1 MKQFLVNIVQNWTLI
16 DIVFYVL
23 LLAISHWLDFHN
35 KHYYF
40 LFFSFLGGGRRG
52 VVVKDTLRRIE
63 KGLHTRPK
71 KRKEKLK
78 FTYLIVYLN
87 SLPSMS
93 EVSIV

>member
-40 LFFSFLGGGRRG
+40 LFFIFWEGGGG

>member
-40 LFFSFLGGGRRG
+40 LFFYFLGGRW
-52 VVVKDTLRRIE
+52 VVKDTLRRIE

>member
-40 LFFSFLGGGRRG
+40 LFFYFLGGGRGG

>member
-1 MKQFLVNIVQNWTLI
+1 M
-16 DIVFYVL
+16 
-23 LLAISHWLDFHN
+23 
-35 KHYYF
+35 
-40 LFFSFLGGGRRG
+40 
-52 VVVKDTLRRIE
+52 VKDTLRRIE

>member
-40 LFFSFLGGGRRG
+40 LFFYFFIFWGAGWGGGG
-52 VVVKDTLRRIE
+52 GEGYFE
-63 KGLHTRPK
+63 KNREGLTH
-71 KRKEKLK
+71 
-78 FTYLIVYLN
+78 
-87 SLPSMS
+87 
-93 EVSIV
+93 